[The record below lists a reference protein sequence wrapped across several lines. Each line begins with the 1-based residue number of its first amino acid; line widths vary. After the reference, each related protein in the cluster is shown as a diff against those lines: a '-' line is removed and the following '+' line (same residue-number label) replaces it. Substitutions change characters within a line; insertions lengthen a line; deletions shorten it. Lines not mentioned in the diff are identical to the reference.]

1 MNSVFPIVTNVGTKE
16 IIQKHM
22 SINSWVWYATGDTGD
37 TTWKIGEVS
46 GYDVSGVTIGNVNHT
61 YENTLPF
68 HYVDPKYSTPD
79 KGEHSFVFKVTHLR
93 S

>member
-1 MNSVFPIVTNVGTKE
+1 MNSVFPIVTNEGTKE
-16 IIQKHM
+16 IIEKHM
-22 SINSWVWYATGDTGD
+22 SINSWVWYTKDVG
-37 TTWKIGEVS
+37 TTWEIGEVT
-46 GYDVSGVTIGNVNHT
+46 GYDDSGVTIDSETYT
-61 YENTLPF
+61 YESTLPF